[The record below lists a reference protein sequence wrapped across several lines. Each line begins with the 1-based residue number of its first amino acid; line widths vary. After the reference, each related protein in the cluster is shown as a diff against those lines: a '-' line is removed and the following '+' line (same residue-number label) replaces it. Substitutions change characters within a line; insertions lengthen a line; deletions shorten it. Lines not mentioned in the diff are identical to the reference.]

1 MNLVELTP
9 LELNKF
15 RFSGN
20 HTPLTP
26 EQIESLKKN
35 SELQTGSQSPV
46 STSQSAD

>member
-1 MNLVELTP
+1 MKLTELTP

-26 EQIESLKKN
+26 EQIEKLRQASVKK
-35 SELQTGSQSPV
+35 
-46 STSQSAD
+46 

>member
-1 MNLVELTP
+1 MTLTELTP

-26 EQIESLKKN
+26 EQIDNLRKA
-35 SELQTGSQSPV
+35 SQNAKSDK
-46 STSQSAD
+46 Q

>member
-1 MNLVELTP
+1 MTLTELTP

-26 EQIESLKKN
+26 EQIEKIRN
-35 SELQTGSQSPV
+35 SAENKTGEQI
-46 STSQSAD
+46 

>member
-1 MNLVELTP
+1 MTLTELTP

-26 EQIESLKKN
+26 DQIETLRKAS
-35 SELQTGSQSPV
+35 SRDVSPAKP
-46 STSQSAD
+46 Q

>member
-1 MNLVELTP
+1 MQLTELTP

-26 EQIESLKKN
+26 EQLKK
-35 SELQTGSQSPV
+35 QAPQPPKGGA
-46 STSQSAD
+46 STNF

>member
-1 MNLVELTP
+1 MTLTELTP

-26 EQIESLKKN
+26 EQIESLK
-35 SELQTGSQSPV
+35 TQSKE
-46 STSQSAD
+46 TQSKETQK

>member
-1 MNLVELTP
+1 MIKNMQLTKLTP

-26 EQIESLKKN
+26 EQIDQLRKASKKDDARKAP
-35 SELQTGSQSPV
+35 SI
-46 STSQSAD
+46 

>member
-1 MNLVELTP
+1 MTLTELTP

-26 EQIESLKKN
+26 QQIDQLQKKAAEVN
-35 SELQTGSQSPV
+35 G
-46 STSQSAD
+46 D

>member
-1 MNLVELTP
+1 MSPELTPLTP

-26 EQIESLKKN
+26 EQIEQMAAAVAK
-35 SELQTGSQSPV
+35 EQT
-46 STSQSAD
+46 ADNK